1 MILTDSSAAN
11 VGATAVTAIAS
22 ATGAFRQFMCYAD
35 TTISLVISGTIGL
48 IKNGAGILTLTE
60 NNTYSGGTMI
70 NDGYVV
76 AENQNALGTG
86 QVTLNSTNAGLI
98 LSNGTYINNLLVT
111 DNLNSKFLG
120 VFFDGINT
128 YAPIWSGTILIN
140 ETSALGF
147 IISSASGDSIT
158 ISGNISGAGSITKQ
172 NPGFLFLS
180 GNNSFTGGITISSNG
195 GIVVVNNNNAL
206 GTGSAT
212 LAGSNAKIYIGNGVT
227 ISNTII
233 VSDTGGQKTILV
245 ETGESAVISN
255 VTNNETGFGNF
266 RFDTESAAL
275 LNVAGV
281 ISGVGSITK
290 IGTGLLTLSGTCN
303 YTGQTQINSGTLEV
317 TGASTLNGVISG
329 SGTLRKTGTA
339 VLTIGGNNT
348 YSGGTSY
355 VAAGTSAYILCTS
368 SNAFGTG
375 LLTVSNAV
383 GRIDTG
389 SNVTLPN
396 NFQLT
401 TALQIRT
408 LGANTIT
415 VSGNIAG
422 GGSLTKSG
430 NGTLILS
437 GTLTYTGQ
445 TIITGLLRA
454 FQTTGASTATA
465 TFNSAGSFIAVSF
478 NVSPPSGVTT
488 FRFFQGST
496 ASTWGLGTLTGVPA
510 GTTATYNST
519 NSTLS
524 VTVP

>member
-1 MILTDSSAAN
+1 MKLTDSNAGE
-11 VGATAVTAIAS
+11 VGTSDVTAIAS
-22 ATGAFRQFMCYAD
+22 ATAAFRQFMCYAA
-35 TTISLVISGTIGL
+35 TTISQAITGVTGLV
-48 IKNGAGILTLTE
+48 KNG
-60 NNTYSGGTMI
+60 
-70 NDGYVV
+70 V
-76 AENQNALGTG
+76 G
-86 QVTLNSTNAGLI
+86 Q
-98 LSNGTYINNLLVT
+98 
-111 DNLNSKFLG
+111 
-120 VFFDGINT
+120 
-128 YAPIWSGTILIN
+128 
-140 ETSALGF
+140 
-147 IISSASGDSIT
+147 
-158 ISGNISGAGSITKQ
+158 
-172 NPGFLFLS
+172 
-180 GNNSFTGGITISSNG
+180 
-195 GIVVVNNNNAL
+195 
-206 GTGSAT
+206 
-212 LAGSNAKIYIGNGVT
+212 
-227 ISNTII
+227 
-233 VSDTGGQKTILV
+233 
-245 ETGESAVISN
+245 
-255 VTNNETGFGNF
+255 
-266 RFDTESAAL
+266 
-275 LNVAGV
+275 
-281 ISGVGSITK
+281 
-290 IGTGLLTLSGTCN
+290 LTLSGTCN
-303 YTGQTQINSGTLEV
+303 YTGPTQINAGTLAV

-329 SGTLRKTGTA
+329 AGTLRKTGA
-339 VLTIGGNNT
+339 AILTIGGNNT

-355 VAAGTSAYILCTS
+355 VAGGTAAYILFTS

-375 LLTVSNAV
+375 LLTVSNAA

-396 NFQLT
+396 DFQLT

-408 LGANTIT
+408 VGANTIT

-465 TFNSAGSFIAVSF
+465 TFNSTGTFIAVSF

-496 ASTWGLGTLTGVPA
+496 SGTWGVGTLTGVPA